1 MGGAPLK
8 RACLSVTA
16 PYTSFVP
23 EVFRWGGGNVGLLR
37 KSANLQKRDGLVAKK
52 GGRYAGSTAIDVA
65 ALRRR
70 QELEDAELQADMVRH
85 EKQIKIMRENPNAI
99 KRSRRPSVHRQSQV
113 IEFEGTEVSE
123 L

>member
-1 MGGAPLK
+1 M
-8 RACLSVTA
+8 T
-16 PYTSFVP
+16 
-23 EVFRWGGGNVGLLR
+23 NVLYIAAAVVGIMVLALLYLCCDCR
-37 KSANLQKRDGLVAKK
+37 GIWDNNATVAKK
-52 GGRYAGSTAIDVA
+52 GGGYAGSTAIDVA

-85 EKQIKIMRENPNAI
+85 EKQIKTMRENPNAI